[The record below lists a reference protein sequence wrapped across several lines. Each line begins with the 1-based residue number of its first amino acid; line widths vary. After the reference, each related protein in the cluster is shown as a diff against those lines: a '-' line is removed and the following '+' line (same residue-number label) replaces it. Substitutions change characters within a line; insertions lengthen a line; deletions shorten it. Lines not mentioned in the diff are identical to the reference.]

1 MLAWSDPWVVVFA
14 TVLFF
19 SLVRCI
25 FGGAPYLPSRAW
37 YALCMFI
44 PFPFVAVGAG
54 LGVQCVPISFDWQVV
69 FHITMVFLY
78 CQIDLTIGERMIK
91 RKYGPDVQFSANILK
106 FLLENFH
113 PTKCRSPMD
122 AGSPALVRAIFE
134 FNGALLHE
142 VFWNVSICQ
151 NFINNGYEPALAILM
166 VPTLSSVV
174 HGLTC
179 NWVQGYRCFP
189 QFLWVALSYHASQ
202 NVLVP
207 GLVHALWYF
216 SDGNLLVLLSL
227 FKRDWDA
234 AARA

>member
-1 MLAWSDPWVVVFA
+1 
-14 TVLFF
+14 
-19 SLVRCI
+19 
-25 FGGAPYLPSRAW
+25 
-37 YALCMFI
+37 
-44 PFPFVAVGAG
+44 
-54 LGVQCVPISFDWQVV
+54 
-69 FHITMVFLY
+69 
-78 CQIDLTIGERMIK
+78 
-91 RKYGPDVQFSANILK
+91 
-106 FLLENFH
+106 
-113 PTKCRSPMD
+113 MD

-234 AARA
+234 AARAGERRTPHADRPALAGLALIVLFYGALELAVAAADRAGARLHSAAPGCALGAAVW